1 LHGMGCLAPPLKTNG
16 ASTMARSG
24 MSRKQFNAP
33 GPRAA
38 VISLHSSP
46 QDQPGVGDSG
56 GMNVYVLEVA
66 KKLTRQGIAVD
77 VYTRCHG
84 ENHPQIQSLDGD
96 SRLIQVQAGPCAPV
110 AKRDLPS
117 LLPHFLDG
125 VVQFASAS
133 HGDADAHRHGPYDV
147 VHSHYWLSGWVGAR
161 AKQIWGA
168 PMVTSFHTL
177 GRVKNGALG
186 PEDRAEPEVR
196 LRGEQRVVRHSD
208 LILAPTPA
216 EARHLVDLYEAD
228 PAQIRVI
235 PPGVDRV
242 LFAPRDRTEAKAR
255 LGLGLGLGRGRM
267 VLFVGRLQ
275 PFKGPHVAIQALAV
289 AVARNPA
296 ALGDVWLAVV
306 GGPSGEADEV
316 NRLRRLASSLG
327 MAERVR
333 FFPPQPHGRLADFYP
348 AAEVVLVPSRSES
361 FGLVALEAQACGRP
375 VVGAATDGLRHAV
388 VDGVSGYLVA
398 GHDPADYAERLTAIL
413 SEPGLASRMGEAGAA
428 HALRFTWDS
437 TADGVGRAY
446 RELLRRHRGAG

>member
-1 LHGMGCLAPPLKTNG
+1 
-16 ASTMARSG
+16 
-24 MSRKQFNAP
+24 
-33 GPRAA
+33 
-38 VISLHSSP
+38 
-46 QDQPGVGDSG
+46 
-56 GMNVYVLEVA
+56 
-66 KKLTRQGIAVD
+66 
-77 VYTRCHG
+77 
-84 ENHPQIQSLDGD
+84 
-96 SRLIQVQAGPCAPV
+96 
-110 AKRDLPS
+110 
-117 LLPHFLDG
+117 

-133 HGDADAHRHGPYDV
+133 DGDAAAHRHGPYDV

-186 PEDRAEPEVR
+186 PEDHAEPEVR
-196 LRGEQRVVRHSD
+196 LRGERRVVRHSD

-228 PAQIRVI
+228 PARIRVI

-242 LFAPRDRTEAKAR
+242 LFASRDRPEARAR
-255 LGLGLGLGRGRM
+255 LGMGQGRM

-306 GGPSGEADEV
+306 GGPSGETDVVA
-316 NRLRRLASSLG
+316 RLRRLASSLG
-327 MAERVR
+327 IAERVR
-333 FFPPQPHGRLADFYP
+333 FFPPQPHGRLADFYS
-348 AAEVVLVPSRSES
+348 AAEAVLVPSRSES

-388 VDGVSGYLVA
+388 RDGVSGYLVA
-398 GHDPADYAERLTAIL
+398 SHDPADYAERLTAIL
-413 SEPGLASRMGEAGAA
+413 TDRVLAGRMGEAGAA
-428 HALRFTWDS
+428 HAARFTWDS

-446 RELLRRHRGAG
+446 RELLPRRRGAA